1 MIIYIIMDTGQLRE
15 SKYIQ
20 ITTLVALQQERA
32 SECNFQWINQNPTVH
47 QKHLEICSH
56 ELSHSALPHH
66 STFQLESSVSVVP
79 LGRGKVEEEG
89 LKEKW
94 VMEPRT
100 TAFPFEIK
108 SEP

>member
-1 MIIYIIMDTGQLRE
+1 MSCSTLRRRT
-15 SKYIQ
+15 
-20 ITTLVALQQERA
+20 TTLY
-32 SECNFQWINQNPTVH
+32 
-47 QKHLEICSH
+47 
-56 ELSHSALPHH
+56 

>member
-1 MIIYIIMDTGQLRE
+1 MDTGQLRE

-20 ITTLVALQQERA
+20 ITTLVALQRERA

-56 ELSHSALPHH
+56 ELFHSTTLY